1 MAGIETRRLTGQTTR
16 DRGERWRW
24 GSVLVLDEEKGEGL
38 FKIASGWRY
47 EGEETGWEG
56 CLTEWLGLSWRNG
69 EGKDW
74 GDEGKD
80 GNDACDGGRWGVR
93 GGKIVRV
100 VGSSKR
106 GER

>member
-1 MAGIETRRLTGQTTR
+1 MAGIETRCLTGQTTR

-47 EGEETGWEG
+47 EGKETGWEG
-56 CLTEWLGLSWRNG
+56 CLTEWLGFSWRNG

-74 GDEGKD
+74 GDGLREGKKERKK
-80 GNDACDGGRWGVR
+80 GGWVW
-93 GGKIVRV
+93 
-100 VGSSKR
+100 
-106 GER
+106 